1 MASNRMDLA
10 EERKNVY
17 SLTFRLKAIIY
28 HNARDDYEY

>member
-10 EERKNVY
+10 EERKDAY
-17 SLTFRLKAIIY
+17 SLIFRLKAIIY